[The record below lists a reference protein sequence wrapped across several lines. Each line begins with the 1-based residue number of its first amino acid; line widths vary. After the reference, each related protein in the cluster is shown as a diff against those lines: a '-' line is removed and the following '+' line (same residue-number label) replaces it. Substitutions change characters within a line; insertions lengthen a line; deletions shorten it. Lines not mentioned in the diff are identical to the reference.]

1 VAWRGNTV
9 GVEPSPDDPA
19 TDEAGTEPPVAAPD
33 PPAPHGALR
42 AADESVRPGEGAH
55 RHPFRDAGE
64 TIAGA
69 ATEAELLTGR
79 HEETEA
85 EARAGVVR
93 RLLRAF
99 GGFAVIGV
107 GIALLPLPGPG
118 WVIIIVGLAMLPFTW
133 AERTIVQIRRRIP
146 GIPEEGS
153 VPLSTWIIMGLMV
166 AVFTTVS
173 ILFGQ
178 QVGNWVGDLWN
189 DLWN

>member
-1 VAWRGNTV
+1 MPAHGVAQ
-9 GVEPSPDDPA
+9 A
-19 TDEAGTEPPVAAPD
+19 
-33 PPAPHGALR
+33 
-42 AADESVRPGEGAH
+42 
-55 RHPFRDAGE
+55 
-64 TIAGA
+64 
-69 ATEAELLTGR
+69 
-79 HEETEA
+79 
-85 EARAGVVR
+85 
-93 RLLRAF
+93 LLRAF

-178 QVGNWVGDLWN
+178 QVGNWVSDLWN